1 MSHSKFFTR
10 AALAAFAVFASA
22 SLMPIDTAQAAAC
35 PVNKSIFK
43 GDLNKCS
50 APKGTRQVRVSNGYY
65 QYKPVACPKNKSIF
79 AANKCA
85 CPRGT
90 KARQV
95 SAGYRQCR

>member
-1 MSHSKFFTR
+1 MK
-10 AALAAFAVFASA
+10 AIALAAFAIFATTTFS
-22 SLMPIDTAQAAAC
+22 TVAQAAEC

-50 APKGTRQVRVSNGYY
+50 APKGTKQVRVSNGYY

-79 AANKCA
+79 AGNKCA